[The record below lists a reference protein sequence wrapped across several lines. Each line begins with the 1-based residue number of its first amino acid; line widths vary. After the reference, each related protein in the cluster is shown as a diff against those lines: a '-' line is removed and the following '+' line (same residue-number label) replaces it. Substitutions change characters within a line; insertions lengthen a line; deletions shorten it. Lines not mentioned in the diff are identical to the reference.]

1 MKNLLL
7 LAALADGAAAQCS
20 MCRTASQAARSAALN
35 YAILLLFI
43 PALALFCA
51 IVILT
56 IKHARDTP
64 PDIEST

>member
-1 MKNLLL
+1 MRSFLLL
-7 LAALADGAAAQCS
+7 VALAHGAAAQCS
-20 MCRTASQAARSAALN
+20 MCRTASQAAQSAALN
-35 YAILLLFI
+35 HAILILFV
-43 PALALFCA
+43 PAVALFCA